1 MFKYQRVLIVVVVLH
16 LAVGLR
22 IVTHELGSFYRA
34 PKYASTAEDT
44 GEIEPPVPGEGEYQ
58 DFREYTAT
66 DGKINYGLMIEP
78 QEPPEGAQV
87 PYPRFYLALGGNG
100 STAAESAFVYRNLAE
115 QTGCGF
121 FMPDYRGYGFN
132 DGDTSEE
139 GIISDVVGA
148 YDTLKAEGYFDEG
161 VAVIGHS
168 LGGGAAIALAQERPV
183 ERLLI
188 VSSFTSGK
196 AVAKLR
202 YRWPMNLFVG
212 NPWPNAER
220 LKEIVARPAS
230 ERPQDIYII
239 HGKRDAL
246 VPFEMAEELAAIV
259 GGQQTL
265 ISSRSAGHNNI
276 FMRRRR
282 AIANLMKAGTPR
294 RIEGGS

>member
-1 MFKYQRVLIVVVVLH
+1 MFKYNRVLIVVVGLH

-34 PKYASTAEDT
+34 PKYASAAEAA
-44 GEIEPPVPGEGEYQ
+44 GESVPPVPGEGEYQ
-58 DFREYTAT
+58 DFRKYTAA

-78 QEPPEGAQV
+78 PEPPKGVQI

-148 YDTLKAEGYFDEG
+148 YDTLEAEGYFDEG

-168 LGGGAAIALAQERPV
+168 LGGAAAIALAQERPV
-183 ERLLI
+183 ERLFI

-239 HGKRDAL
+239 HGRRDSL

-259 GGQQTL
+259 GDERAL

-276 FMRRRR
+276 FTRRHRAIVSLMKLGAPRR
-282 AIANLMKAGTPR
+282 AEDA
-294 RIEGGS
+294 S